1 MEKKNSYT
9 LEQQDMD
16 TIIRLRQEKVLEPDT
31 SVEQQNQS
39 LQQGIGRVEL
49 YGEAKAVLPSRLQKI
64 DKENISIFVLIK
76 IRNHEKTRL

>member
-1 MEKKNSYT
+1 MVKKNSFT
-9 LEQQDMD
+9 LEQQDMG
-16 TIIRLRQEKVLEPDT
+16 TIIRLRQEEVLEPDT

-49 YGEAKAVLPSRLQKI
+49 CGEAKAVLPSRLQKI